1 MTCQTLQMSSVI
13 MVRTLD
19 KGTGKSILSARS
31 IQIRTNQAVPTLIR
45 ISLYALPVAFR
56 AIAYK

>member
-1 MTCQTLQMSSVI
+1 MTCRTLQMSSAI

-19 KGTGKSILSARS
+19 KGTGRSTLSVRS
-31 IQIRTNQAVPTLIR
+31 IQIRTNLAQPTSIR

-56 AIAYK
+56 ATAYK